1 MIGMVFVIIWE
12 FFHRR
17 IFLNLVL
24 LVLLLTVVQGGV
36 DGYNLHGQFQVKSL
50 SSPWFSAACAAC
62 AAHICHF
69 FRLYQ
74 LDKSSEAK
82 VKFRQA
88 SNCCKKVLEA
98 TKLAYA
104 DQTKESLT
112 LPRNLACLTF
122 GELLLVFSSKVNL
135 LHLNTPEVL
144 SSASD
149 KTKLFGGHSK
159 CMSLSIGWGEF
170 KKKVT
175 KRDTRVRGN

>member
-1 MIGMVFVIIWE
+1 M
-12 FFHRR
+12 
-17 IFLNLVL
+17 VL

-98 TKLAYA
+98 AKVAYA
-104 DQTKESLT
+104 YKIKESITSQRLGYQD
-112 LPRNLACLTF
+112 F
-122 GELLLVFSSKVNL
+122 
-135 LHLNTPEVL
+135 
-144 SSASD
+144 
-149 KTKLFGGHSK
+149 
-159 CMSLSIGWGEF
+159 W
-170 KKKVT
+170 
-175 KRDTRVRGN
+175 

>member
-1 MIGMVFVIIWE
+1 M
-12 FFHRR
+12 
-17 IFLNLVL
+17 
-24 LVLLLTVVQGGV
+24 LLLTFVQVAV

-50 SSPWFSAACAAC
+50 SSPWFSAACAA
-62 AAHICHF
+62 HIYHF

-112 LPRNLACLTF
+112 LPRNLACVTF

-159 CMSLSIGWGEF
+159 FMSLSIG
-170 KKKVT
+170 
-175 KRDTRVRGN
+175 